1 MIPHLSIHLY
11 STASNSQKQIRNLV
25 FLSFTSIINYLTQII
40 KIITIFFILGI
51 HDLLFS
57 EICTDRNNTVYQFIS
72 YFGLSF
78 LSSKEKDE
86 ARDVSV
92 YQSIKSKER

>member
-25 FLSFTSIINYLTQII
+25 FLSFTSIINYLTQVI
-40 KIITIFFILGI
+40 KIITIFFFVI

-57 EICTDRNNTVYQFIS
+57 EIFTDRNNTVYQFIS

>member
-25 FLSFTSIINYLTQII
+25 FLSFTSIINYLTQVI
-40 KIITIFFILGI
+40 KIITIFFFCVI

-57 EICTDRNNTVYQFIS
+57 EIFTDRNNTVYQFIS